1 MFFGIILNLKSKM
14 FVLAFCLLA
23 FVNFGSSSEGRT
35 RMKIETVEKGVPNT
49 ADFRLF
55 FKSENGFISP
65 FHDIPLYSNVQ
76 DKIFNMVVEIPRWTN
91 AKMEITLGEGL
102 NPIKQ
107 DIKKGNLRF
116 VANVFPHHGYI
127 WNYGAFPQTW
137 ENPNEIDSHTGQKG
151 DGDPIDVLEIGERIA
166 KRGEI
171 IQVKALG
178 VIGLIDEGETDWKIL
193 AINVNDPNAA
203 KLNDIADVETLFPGY
218 LKATTE
224 WFKSYKIPD
233 GKPENTLALNGEAKN
248 REFAHK
254 VIAETNAQW
263 TKLIQGQVQA
273 AGVSILNTRVEGSA
287 SKVSFQDAEA
297 ELNKRTFQTGSPAP
311 IDSAVEKSHF
321 IQLK

>member
-1 MFFGIILNLKSKM
+1 MSFLLHYQRRVL
-14 FVLAFCLLA
+14 FVL
-23 FVNFGSSSEGRT
+23 NFSLNFPVLSKKSSLFS
-35 RMKIETVEKGVPNT
+35 RMKIETVEKGIPNT

-91 AKMEITLGEGL
+91 AKMEINTGEAL

-107 DIKKGNLRF
+107 DIKKGNLRY

-178 VIGLIDEGETDWKIL
+178 VIGLIDEGETDWKII

-203 KLNDIADVETLFPGY
+203 KLNDIADVETHFPGY

-263 TKLIQGQVQA
+263 TSLIQGQVQA
-273 AGVSILNTRVEGSA
+273 SGVSILNTRVEGSA
-287 SKVSFQDAEA
+287 NKVSFQDAEA
-297 ELNKRTFQTGSPAP
+297 ELSKRTFQTGSAAP
-311 IDSAVEKSHF
+311 IHHSVEKSHF